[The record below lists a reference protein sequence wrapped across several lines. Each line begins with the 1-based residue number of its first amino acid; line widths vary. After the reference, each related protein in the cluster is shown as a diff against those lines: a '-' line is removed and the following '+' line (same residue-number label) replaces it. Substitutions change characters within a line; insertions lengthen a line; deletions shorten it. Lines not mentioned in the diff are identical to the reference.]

1 MIAAFISTPSANTP
15 TTATAPTTAPTTATA
30 PTPATTTATA
40 TATAT
45 YQNQCAK
52 LLLSFHSI
60 RQGFAFRP
68 LANVHNSAATD
79 NHLAWNRF
87 NLRHNA
93 GF

>member
-1 MIAAFISTPSANTP
+1 MIAAFISTPPANTP

-68 LANVHNSAATD
+68 LAYVYDSSSPD
-79 NHLAWNRF
+79 NDLPWNRLDF
-87 NLRHNA
+87 
-93 GF
+93 